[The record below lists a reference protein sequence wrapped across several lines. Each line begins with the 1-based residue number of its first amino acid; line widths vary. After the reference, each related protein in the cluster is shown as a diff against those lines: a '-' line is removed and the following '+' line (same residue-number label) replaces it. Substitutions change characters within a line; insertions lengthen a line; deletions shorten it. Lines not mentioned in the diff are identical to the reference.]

1 MERAQL
7 KSGELQVQRLSD
19 GRRRLLRDL
28 EIDLRTNLRLGNS
41 RYPGFTTSRDSH
53 TVVTVSKGFAT
64 DFSSIPAFA
73 RSLYRFD
80 AVDLAGCC
88 HDWSYYVGVPKPEA
102 DEIWRLVA
110 ISGERRVSRWRGRL
124 GWLALR
130 IGGRRAYRSHVE
142 RRQRREQEAEQPFAP
157 PSAAPQAA

>member
-7 KSGELQVQRLSD
+7 RSGELQVQRLSD

-28 EIDLRTNLRLGNS
+28 EIDLRKDLRLGDG
-41 RYPGFTTSRDSH
+41 RYPGITSPDSS
-53 TVVTVSKGFAT
+53 TVVTVPKAFVT

-73 RSLYRFD
+73 RALYRFD

-88 HDWSYYVGVPKPEA
+88 HDWAYYVGVPKPQA

-110 ISGERRVSRWRGRL
+110 ISGTRRVSRWRGRL

-130 IGGRRAYRSHVE
+130 VGGHRAYRSHAE
-142 RRQRREQEAEQPFAP
+142 RRRKREQEGGEPIASPLTAP
-157 PSAAPQAA
+157 KAA